1 MADLWNDS
9 TDMLL
14 NDVDGFI
21 FDSYKV
27 HIKELLSNPYR
38 FVEDTNILDK
48 IDKIK
53 ADVDDYIDTLL
64 KTLVDERRDFENKAA
79 AANALT
85 NQLSQMIS
93 LAAKQKNIPVIK
105 PTLFFIDQTKLDI
118 IYIEKS
124 DQNITAL
131 INKILP
137 ITTYISDTSVT
148 YKGYSFGDWTFA
160 TDSSKNYEIRVN
172 IPSNMVFQLEQSRD
186 TVDGLLTGT
195 KKAIAEMIS
204 TNNTNNNTNNTA
216 KK

>member
-38 FVEDTNILDK
+38 FVEETNILDK

>member
-38 FVEDTNILDK
+38 FVEETNILDK

-172 IPSNMVFQLEQSRD
+172 IPSNMIFQLEQSRD

>member
-38 FVEDTNILDK
+38 FVEETNILDK

-85 NQLSQMIS
+85 NQLNQMIS

-160 TDSSKNYEIRVN
+160 TDSSKNYEIRIN

>member
-38 FVEDTNILDK
+38 FVEETNILDK

-172 IPSNMVFQLEQSRD
+172 IPSNMIFQLEQSRD

-204 TNNTNNNTNNTA
+204 TSNTNNTA